1 MAITQE
7 PDLQLGVEEG
17 QDGTGGRIA
26 RVRCRGRLM
35 HQNASRIKE
44 TVRPLIERGGRVTI
58 DLAEVN
64 YLDSAGLGALVG
76 LKVTSLKQEGC
87 RLELE
92 NVSPWIQEML
102 RLTHLTEFFAG
113 DGNVSQG

>member
-7 PDLQLGVEEG
+7 PDLQLEVEERE
-17 QDGTGGRIA
+17 DGTGERTV
-26 RVRCRGRLM
+26 RVLCRGRLV

-44 TVRPLIERGGRVTI
+44 LVRPLIERGGRVTI

-76 LKVTSLKQEGC
+76 LKVTALRQEGC

-92 NVSPWIQEML
+92 NVSRWIQEML

-113 DGNVSQG
+113 DSKVN

>member
-7 PDLQLGVEEG
+7 PHIRLEVEESE
-17 QDGTGGRIA
+17 DATGAKTI
-26 RVRCRGRLM
+26 RVRCRGRLVY
-35 HQNASRIKE
+35 QNAPEIKNR
-44 TVRPLIERGGRVTI
+44 VRPLVARGGRVVI

-76 LKVTSLKQEGC
+76 LKVSAVNQGDC

-92 NVSPWIQEML
+92 NLSPWIRDML
-102 RLTHLTEFFAG
+102 RMTHLTEFFSSHGKA
-113 DGNVSQG
+113 S